1 LNRQSH
7 PHTILVLFDVNA
19 SIITIYV
26 VNGLPPQNPNF
37 TTTNWSVVLEAGQTD
52 CDRAARA
59 LEELCVRY
67 WYPVYGYVR
76 RRGSTP
82 HEAKDLTQAFFVHLL
97 QNETLKKI
105 DRQKGKFRS
114 FLLTATTNFLAN
126 EWDKRQSL
134 KRGGQHQII
143 SIDDTEAEELYRQE
157 PSAALSPENLY
168 DRRWA
173 FTLLNTILTRLK
185 EEYAAT
191 NKAELFAKLEP
202 GLVDEVNPGLY
213 AEWAAALNMSEGAV
227 RVAVHR
233 LRRRFGELLR
243 GEIARTVATPAEVD
257 EEIRHLFAA
266 IAN

>member
-1 LNRQSH
+1 
-7 PHTILVLFDVNA
+7 LFDVNICSA
-19 SIITIYV
+19 TINTV
-26 VNGLPPQNPNF
+26 HGLTGKNPDF
-37 TTTNWSVVLEAGQTD
+37 TTTNWSVVLEVGQTD
-52 CDRAARA
+52 YGRAAGA

-67 WYPVYGYVR
+67 WYPVYVFIR
-76 RRGSTP
+76 RRGSDA
-82 HEAKDLTQAFFVHLL
+82 HEAKDLTQAFFTHLL
-97 QNETLKKI
+97 EKETLKKV

-114 FLLTATTNFLAN
+114 FLLAAATNFLTN

-143 SIDDTEAEELYRQE
+143 SLDDTEAEELYRQE
-157 PSAALSPENLY
+157 PVAALTPENLY
-168 DRRWA
+168 ERRWA
-173 FTLLNTILTRLK
+173 FTLLNEVLARLK
-185 EEYAAT
+185 EEYIAA
-191 NKAELFAKLEP
+191 NKEELFAKLET

-213 AEWAAALNMSEGAV
+213 ADWAVTLNMSEGAV

-243 GEIARTVATPAEVD
+243 SEIARTVATPAEVD